1 MYPAAV
7 GMAQKTSVA
16 LQDSVAEVD
25 WSVLNLHLLD
35 QYEYQLSAT
44 EPFSQLHPAKW
55 WSCHL
60 VAPPA

>member
-1 MYPAAV
+1 VYPAAV

-16 LQDSVAEVD
+16 LQHSVAEVD